1 MFIQITKD
9 KSIRLKD
16 VIGVFDLDTS
26 TVSGA
31 TKSFLSRA
39 EKDNKTVGINIL
51 PKSFILTDS
60 NNIFGG
66 NKIYDKNNKN
76 DRNDKKSKEFKIY
89 FSSNMT
95 GYIDKSKLKRE

>member
-9 KSIRLKD
+9 KSMRLKD

-26 TVSGA
+26 TVSGV
-31 TKSFLSRA
+31 TKNFLSGA
-39 EKDNKTVGINIL
+39 EKNKRTVGITTL

-66 NKIYDKNNKN
+66 GKIYDKNNKN
-76 DRNDKKSKEFKIY
+76 NKKSREFKIY
-89 FSSNMT
+89 FSSHMT
-95 GYIDKSKLKRE
+95 GYIDKSKLR

>member
-1 MFIQITKD
+1 MFIQITREKA
-9 KSIRLKD
+9 IRLKD

-26 TVSGA
+26 TVSGV

-39 EKDNKTVGINIL
+39 EKDKKTVGINTL

-60 NNIFGG
+60 NIIFRG
-66 NKIYDKNNKN
+66 KKLYDKKTK
-76 DRNDKKSKEFKIY
+76 DFKIY

-95 GYIDKSKLKRE
+95 GHIYKSKMR

>member
-1 MFIQITKD
+1 MRGKGWEILMFIQITREKA
-9 KSIRLKD
+9 IRLKD

-26 TVSGA
+26 TVSGV

-39 EKDNKTVGINIL
+39 EKDKKTVGIKTL

-60 NNIFGG
+60 NIIFGG
-66 NKIYDKNNKN
+66 DKIYDKNPK
-76 DRNDKKSKEFKIY
+76 DFKIY

-95 GYIDKSKLKRE
+95 GHIEKSKFG

>member
-9 KSIRLKD
+9 KFIRQKD

-26 TVSGA
+26 TVSGV

-39 EKDNKTVGINIL
+39 EKNNKTVDINIL
-51 PKSFILTDS
+51 PKSFVLS
-60 NNIFGG
+60 CGK
-66 NKIYDKNNKN
+66 NKDY
-76 DRNDKKSKEFKIY
+76 KIY

-95 GYIDKSKLKRE
+95 GHICKR

>member
-1 MFIQITKD
+1 MFIQITKE

-26 TVSGA
+26 TVSGV
-31 TKSFLSRA
+31 TKNFLSGA
-39 EKDNKTVGINIL
+39 EKNKRTVGITTL

-66 NKIYDKNNKN
+66 DKIYDKKNKK
-76 DRNDKKSKEFKIY
+76 DFKIY

-95 GYIDKSKLKRE
+95 GYIEKSKLG